1 MKSILEALWDTEKTY
16 KHQMI
21 KLTKAAGI
29 TIAEWHLLQHL
40 VAGFDTQD
48 KLASEMGLDNSTLSR
63 QLKALAKKELVSMVA
78 VGYDRRQLIYELTPA
93 GQAALQKVD
102 QAHQEFSELAF
113 QVWSPEEKSMMQI
126 LLNRLDKSL
135 RRSLD

>member
-16 KHQMI
+16 KQQMI

-40 VAGFDTQD
+40 VAGYDTQD
-48 KLASEMGLDNSTLSR
+48 KLAAETGLDNSTLSR

-78 VGYDRRQLIYELTPA
+78 VGYDRRQLVYEVTPA
-93 GQAALQKVD
+93 GQTALEQVNEA
-102 QAHQEFSELAF
+102 QQRFSNLAF

-135 RRSLD
+135 QRTLD